1 MSVVWAPAFLL
12 LGAATLLRQ
21 DPQKALPVFGASV
34 ENVYIDA
41 FVSEHGA
48 PVTGLLASDFELKD
62 NGVVQRLE
70 LVASDT
76 QPLLAV
82 LTFDVSNSL
91 DGEKR
96 VALTAASQ
104 ALLETLRPE
113 DEATLLTFADQVDWL
128 VRPTTDKTSIQRAL
142 DKLKPGGGTPVI
154 DALYAA
160 MTLPIS
166 RGRTLVVLFTDGVDN
181 LSWLDWRQVQAVA
194 ERSNALVHVVTLQ
207 PPRVLIGGVQGPL
220 TFGGHMLPAVGA
232 RTIEFEGGW
241 ALRNIAESTGGRF
254 WEAESLERLKTA
266 FATIAE
272 AMGKRYVLRYSPD
285 GVPRPGWHKLALK
298 LRKKKGDVH
307 TRTGYWVKEP

>member
-1 MSVVWAPAFLL
+1 MSA
-12 LGAATLLRQ
+12 G
-21 DPQKALPVFGASV
+21 
-34 ENVYIDA
+34 EI
-41 FVSEHGA
+41 HGA
-48 PVTGLLASDFELKD
+48 V
-62 NGVVQRLE
+62 
-70 LVASDT
+70 
-76 QPLLAV
+76 PLLQDYLQHSAAV
-82 LTFDVSNSL
+82 LPDKIALVSRHDRFSYREL
-91 DGEKR
+91 
-96 VALTAASQ
+96 
-104 ALLETLRPE
+104 
-113 DEATLLTFADQVDWL
+113 
-128 VRPTTDKTSIQRAL
+128 
-142 DKLKPGGGTPVI
+142 
-154 DALYAA
+154 
-160 MTLPIS
+160 
-166 RGRTLVVLFTDGVDN
+166 
-181 LSWLDWRQVQAVA
+181 A

-207 PPRVLIGGVQGPL
+207 PPRVLIGGVQAPL

>member
-1 MSVVWAPAFLL
+1 MTITWLMALL
-12 LGAATLLRQ
+12 LPGAASVARQ
-21 DPQKALPVFGASV
+21 EPQKAPPVFGVSV
-34 ENVYIDA
+34 ESVYIDA
-41 FVSEHGA
+41 FVWEHGV

-113 DEATLLTFADQVDWL
+113 DEGTLLTFGDNVDWL
-128 VRPTTDKTSIQRAL
+128 VRPTTDKTAIKRAL
-142 DKLKPGGGTPVI
+142 DKVQPGGGTPVI

-160 MTLPIS
+160 MTLPKS

-181 LSWLDWRQVQAVA
+181 MSWLDWRQVQAVA
-194 ERSNALVHVVTLQ
+194 ERSNALIHVVTLK
-207 PPRVLIGGVQGPL
+207 PPQVLIGGVQGPL

-232 RTIEFEGGW
+232 RTLEFEGSW
-241 ALRNIAESTGGRF
+241 ALRTIADSTGGRY

-272 AMGKRYVLRYSPD
+272 AMGKRYVLRYSLE
-285 GVPRPGWHKLALK
+285 GVLRPGWHKLNLK
-298 LRKKKGDVH
+298 LRRKKGDVH
-307 TRTGYWVKEP
+307 TRSGYWVKEP